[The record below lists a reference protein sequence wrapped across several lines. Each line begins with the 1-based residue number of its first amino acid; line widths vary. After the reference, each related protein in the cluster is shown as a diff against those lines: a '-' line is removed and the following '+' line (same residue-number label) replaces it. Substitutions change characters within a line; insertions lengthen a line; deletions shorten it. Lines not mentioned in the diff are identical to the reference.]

1 MSKKRSERTA
11 EIVVRILACLSVLV
25 GFTGSYLW
33 YSYAATRPA
42 VANPAEGRVY
52 SLITHGREVY
62 LTGAEEFR
70 LQFLLVLGVVG
81 LMIAGAIHLRF
92 VNRK

>member
-1 MSKKRSERTA
+1 MSNKRSRTP
-11 EIVVRILACLSVLV
+11 EIVVRILACSSVLV

-33 YSYAATRPA
+33 YSYAATRPT

-70 LQFLLVLGVVG
+70 LQFLMVLGIVG
-81 LMIAGAIHLRF
+81 LMIAGAIHLHF
-92 VNRK
+92 VDRK